1 MEKLSKAAAFLRK
14 FKKTSGCGAVV
25 VAAGSARRMDG
36 VDKVMADLNGKPLFL
51 HCVESLERCGSI
63 SEIVLVTRQD
73 LILPIHTICRD
84 AGLTKVTAVI
94 AGGDTRQASVARGL
108 SCLAGRVKLAAIHD
122 AARPLAS
129 EALIERTVRAA
140 QSVSA
145 AAPALPVKDT
155 IKVAKGGVVQKTPD
169 RNLLFAVQTPQVFD
183 FDLIR
188 GALRKAEEENAVV
201 TDDCSAV
208 EQLGVPVKLVEGE
221 ERNFKVTTPMDLA
234 LARMLL
240 QEETT

>member
-1 MEKLSKAAAFLRK
+1 MAQLSKAAAFLRK
-14 FKKTSGCGAVV
+14 FKKTGCCGAVV
-25 VAAGSARRMDG
+25 VAAGSARRMGG
-36 VDKVMADLNGKPLFL
+36 VDKIMADLNGKPLFL
-51 HCVESLERCGSI
+51 HSVETLERCDAI

-73 LILPIHTICRD
+73 LILPMNTICRS

-94 AGGDTRQASVARGL
+94 AGGETRQASVMQGL

-122 AARPLAS
+122 AARPLVS
-129 EALIERTVRAA
+129 EALIDRTVRAA
-140 QSVSA
+140 QSFSA
-145 AAPALPVKDT
+145 AAPAIPVKDT
-155 IKVAKGGVVQKTPD
+155 IKTAKGGVVQKTPD
-169 RNLLFAVQTPQVFD
+169 RSTLFAVQTPQAFD

-188 GALRKAEEENAVV
+188 GALGKAAAENAAV

-208 EQLGVPVKLVEGE
+208 ERLGVPVKLVEGE